1 MLGAKSGKKV
11 RNYLWVVTISKSRD
25 GSIAMGVLTA
35 RLLSTIGCKQT
46 RTTQLPVNTKLECF
60 ELIIIH

>member
-25 GSIAMGVLTA
+25 ESIAIDVLTA
-35 RLLSTIGCKQT
+35 RLLSHN
-46 RTTQLPVNTKLECF
+46 RL
-60 ELIIIH
+60 